1 MSMVY
6 NKWQKTIPWGRKI
19 IIHINNNF
27 VKNNLMPYITLIYL
41 IRIIRIA
48 SSHDKETRRTNTF
61 STKTIFIADRP
72 YYFFFRLTG
81 LISLQISLS
90 SFRYDCGA
98 IMSRLDFLCAR
109 TSMPCGHP
117 AWELYKQRMLLWLCR
132 GLQVHHDVVQLHQPQ
147 GTTIS
152 TCCVAR
158 RHITTS
164 GDKCSMQGTVYS
176 TNERRYYKRL
186 FEGNK
191 FK

>member
-1 MSMVY
+1 M
-6 NKWQKTIPWGRKI
+6 
-19 IIHINNNF
+19 
-27 VKNNLMPYITLIYL
+27 

-48 SSHDKETRRTNTF
+48 STHDKETRRYQHILNEDNLDSCQAILFLF
-61 STKTIFIADRP
+61 S
-72 YYFFFRLTG
+72 LTG

-98 IMSRLDFLCAR
+98 IMSRLAFLCAR

-152 TCCVAR
+152 TCCDAR

-164 GDKCSMQGTVYS
+164 GDKCSMQGAVYT
-176 TNERRYYKRL
+176 TNEGRYYKRL
-186 FEGNK
+186 FEGYK
-191 FK
+191 F